1 MRQFVLMLALGLGL
15 IVLPQNTF
23 AQEGHDHMDHAGME
37 QMRMEPV
44 SVSTDADQAAE
55 TAPLE
60 EVGNPLCPVSGEKVG
75 EMGEIVK
82 YEHRGKIY
90 NFCCEACI
98 KDFKKD
104 PEKYSK
110 IAEDEVKA
118 HGAVEMS
125 DLEKMG
131 HDHKSSHEGHP
142 RHDHT
147 EHQHDRGYQNE
158 SQACFD
164 RYRDG
169 DRPVCLRL
177 YAFNRWTRSFQP

>member
-75 EMGEIVK
+75 EMGEAVK
-82 YEHRGKIY
+82 YEYNGKVY
-90 NFCCEACI
+90 NLCCPMCK
-98 KDFKKD
+98 KDFAKD
-104 PEKYSK
+104 PEKFSK
-110 IAEDEVKA
+110 KAEEQMIEEQEITK
-118 HGAVEMS
+118 
-125 DLEKMG
+125 
-131 HDHKSSHEGHP
+131 
-142 RHDHT
+142 
-147 EHQHDRGYQNE
+147 
-158 SQACFD
+158 
-164 RYRDG
+164 
-169 DRPVCLRL
+169 
-177 YAFNRWTRSFQP
+177 